1 MSAVSGQRRV
11 ALADLRAVDAL
22 SLVDLV
28 ARADLVCF
36 PTDTVYGIGGLL
48 RPSVG
53 RRVYEVKGR
62 AAEKPLQVI
71 FPTVESLIVAVAMGR
86 QTLDAVRRLL
96 PGGLTLLLPYPEGLD
111 YPAPGSLEARGKVR
125 RGREIETLGVRVPR
139 WPEAAR
145 VLGALS
151 LPLLGS
157 SANVSGAPPA
167 RTLDDVDAAVLAAC
181 DLLLDAGPVAGVA
194 STVVDLTVFEEG
206 RRWRVLRTGAVSE
219 TEIREMLRRKRED
232 LPR

>member
-1 MSAVSGQRRV
+1 VTAASGQRRV
-11 ALADLRAVDAL
+11 ALADLRAADAL
-22 SLVDLV
+22 GLIDLV

-36 PTDTVYGIGGLL
+36 PTDTLYGIGGLL

-62 AAEKPLQVI
+62 AAEKPLQVV
-71 FPTVESLIVAVAMGR
+71 FPTVESLIGAVAMGR
-86 QTLDAVRRLL
+86 RTLDAVRRLL

-111 YPAPGSLEARGKVR
+111 YPPPGRVEAVGRAR
-125 RGREIETLGVRVPR
+125 RRREVETLGVRVPR

-151 LPLLGS
+151 LPLLAS
-157 SANVSGAPPA
+157 SANVSGARPA
-167 RTLDDVDAAVLAAC
+167 RTPDEVDAEIRAAC

-194 STVVDLTVFEEG
+194 STVVDLTAFEEG
-206 RRWRVLRTGAVSE
+206 RRWRVLRPGAVIE
-219 TEIREMLRRKRED
+219 DEIREMLQRRRED